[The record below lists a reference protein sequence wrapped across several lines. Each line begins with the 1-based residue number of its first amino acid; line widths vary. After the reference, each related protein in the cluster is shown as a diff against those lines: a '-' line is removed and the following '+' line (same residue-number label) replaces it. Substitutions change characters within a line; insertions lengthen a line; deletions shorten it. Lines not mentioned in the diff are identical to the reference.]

1 MGNPKN
7 EMEVKVVVVVV
18 VSKAGE
24 KRRQMGDSVI
34 IFQGW

>member
-7 EMEVKVVVVVV
+7 EMEVKVVVVV

>member
-7 EMEVKVVVVVV
+7 EMEVKVVVV